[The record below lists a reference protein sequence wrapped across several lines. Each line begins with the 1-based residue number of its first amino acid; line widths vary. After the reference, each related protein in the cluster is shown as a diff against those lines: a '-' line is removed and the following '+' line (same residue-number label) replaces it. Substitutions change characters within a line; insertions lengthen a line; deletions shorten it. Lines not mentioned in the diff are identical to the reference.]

1 MELGLSDSI
10 CVGKADLL
18 WRSKVFP
25 GLANKPVS
33 IWRVQRLNFKN
44 PHTNDLSTIKCH
56 GAESASLSHR
66 EHEQHGI
73 ALVRAGMEARFKRS
87 KTRFVD

>member
-10 CVGKADLL
+10 CVGKADLV

-33 IWRVQRLNFKN
+33 IWRVQRLDFKN
-44 PHTNDLSTIKCH
+44 PHTNDPSTSKRH
-56 GAESASLSHR
+56 GAESAPFSPR
-66 EHEQHGI
+66 EYEQH
-73 ALVRAGMEARFKRS
+73 
-87 KTRFVD
+87 